1 MDARVSSSTRTAA
14 GRASAY
20 VTRHNDNN
28 ERDARNSPLDHREQ
42 NMYILSGIF
51 RLNYLTS

>member
-1 MDARVSSSTRTAA
+1 MRTAA

-28 ERDARNSPLDHREQ
+28 DRDPRNSPLDH
-42 NMYILSGIF
+42 
-51 RLNYLTS
+51 